1 MRKIVTVSWLG
12 PAPATITRSAASS
25 ASERCLNRGLPRV
38 CRATVAGTGGRVTAL
53 LGQYFQSGTVQ
64 TLAFVHSAVAGA
76 QQRTLE
82 SPAKN
87 RGSTRNAARSI
98 GQDLPGKAIIDA
110 SRKGRR
116 AAYEPA
122 RQQAA
127 LQTIKAVFRKDR
139 IAPPH
144 SLRLVAGERTGQ
156 YVPVGRREKR

>member
-87 RGSTRNAARSI
+87 RGRTRNAARSI

-127 LQTIKAVFRKDR
+127 LGCVADDQSRLREGPDR
-139 IAPPH
+139 APTLLAPG
-144 SLRLVAGERTGQ
+144 S
-156 YVPVGRREKR
+156 GR